1 MTHAGSLNILH
12 PSHPQR
18 PATPN
23 PWVELLYL
31 VQISVNT
38 PKPLARGSFSR
49 VTDGG
54 CRRLARGGMGSKS
67 GVAVRLPYP
76 GSQTSARSPSQTKEN
91 DVLFVCLPNI
101 IRSSMSYVNL
111 AETEWGKRRERP
123 TTPLHAPHQSASA
136 PLKSHRSQSNYA
148 RKVTNSKRKNII
160 QPGERVAE

>member
-12 PSHPQR
+12 PSQPQR

-54 CRRLARGGMGSKS
+54 CRRLARGVWEAKVGLRSVCLIRGLRL
-67 GVAVRLPYP
+67 VLVPRVR
-76 GSQTSARSPSQTKEN
+76 RNKN
-91 DVLFVCLPNI
+91 DVLFVCLPNM
-101 IRSSMSYVNL
+101 IRSTMSYVNL